1 MAQEVAILDVG
12 SSRITAMIGR
22 RGVNNTINIVGTGE
36 CEYPGYED
44 GEFYRPDELV
54 GTVFKAISAAETDA
68 NMKIRHLYIG
78 VPGQFSVTQCKDV
91 TMALNKRRKVTD
103 EDVDK
108 LLSLGNDFDDNEE
121 YELVNSQPVY
131 FTLGDERKLIQPVGM
146 TATRLSGY
154 ISYILADRKFTGL
167 FGRIAEDLGI
177 ESVDFVSSLL
187 AETLFLFDDVV
198 RDRYAVLVDVGYIV
212 TDIAVARGDGIVRQ
226 FSFSLG
232 GGHFTKDLHEDLSIR
247 FSLAETLKRKAVLNL
262 EFSQEDTYDLPVGD
276 RVMSLSATQVNDV
289 VIARMNKLAK
299 TINKCLSSCDL
310 PPSATYCLTGGG
322 ISYIPGAV
330 DFLSKKTD
338 RQFEIAAPDLPQMN
352 KPHLSSALSL
362 MDMVLGAESAPQRK
376 KGLFA
381 KLFGR

>member
-198 RDRYAVLVDVGYIV
+198 RDRYAVLVDVDSSVFRSAAGTLPRICMRISAYGSHL
-212 TDIAVARGDGIVRQ
+212 RRRSSGKP
-226 FSFSLG
+226 FSISNFRRKT
-232 GGHFTKDLHEDLSIR
+232 HTIFR
-247 FSLAETLKRKAVLNL
+247 WET
-262 EFSQEDTYDLPVGD
+262 G
-276 RVMSLSATQVNDV
+276 
-289 VIARMNKLAK
+289 
-299 TINKCLSSCDL
+299 
-310 PPSATYCLTGGG
+310 
-322 ISYIPGAV
+322 
-330 DFLSKKTD
+330 
-338 RQFEIAAPDLPQMN
+338 
-352 KPHLSSALSL
+352 
-362 MDMVLGAESAPQRK
+362 
-376 KGLFA
+376 
-381 KLFGR
+381 